1 MKVLI
6 NRPPSYAP
14 EVAEVEPILDPRF
27 KDSDLVYKDPDGG
40 LVSCCWDLLFVQ
52 EGLQLA
58 SEPIF
63 RQACDKV
70 DMPGEYDWSF
80 FRDADKERLE
90 DVKWLL
96 YRSVGPKMKK
106 MGLASALNVKIS

>member
-1 MKVLI
+1 MTKVLVGTK
-6 NRPPSYAP
+6 A
-14 EVAEVEPILDPRF
+14 VEVEPIVDPRF
-27 KDSDLVYKDPDGG
+27 KDSDLVYKDPEIGC
-40 LVSCCWDLLFVQ
+40 LVSCCWDLLFVR
-52 EGLQLA
+52 EGLTLA
-58 SEPIF
+58 SAPIF

-106 MGLASALNVKIS
+106 MGLSSALNVKIS